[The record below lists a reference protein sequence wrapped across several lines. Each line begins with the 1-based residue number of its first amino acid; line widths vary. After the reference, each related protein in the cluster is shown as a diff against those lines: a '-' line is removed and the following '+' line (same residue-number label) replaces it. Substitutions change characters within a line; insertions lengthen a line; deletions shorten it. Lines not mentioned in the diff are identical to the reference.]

1 MTEITAPV
9 SGTEQAEAPA
19 AKRSR
24 TGRVLCLFGLVG
36 SALALSASWLSLYSL
51 FFDFLSHFTLHYVLV
66 AAACLIGFFMPR
78 ARVLTALLIIATGI
92 AAIAWWPQ
100 FVSRNPAPPAGLQ
113 QGERQ
118 LRLMT
123 FNTWLQNKDWQAVT
137 AEIRRHD
144 PDIVTLIEFG
154 EEKRKTFDALKKEY
168 PYSVHCIEKIYCHMA
183 IISKYPLYDVGTR
196 HIWLGTDYIKAR
208 LGKDFG
214 RTYIYGLHS
223 TRPPFVRSQIVQLR
237 AMAKRLRGVPGQKI
251 VMGDFN
257 STPYARLLSQFAAHN
272 ALERITYLPTWPSRW
287 GPFPQLAI
295 DHVFLSSDMRALNKA
310 WIGQPA
316 GSDHYPIIVDV
327 AIKVSP

>member
-9 SGTEQAEAPA
+9 PGTEKPVASA
-19 AKRSR
+19 ARRSR
-24 TGRVLCLFGLVG
+24 SDRVLCLLGLVG
-36 SALALSASWLSLYSL
+36 SALALSTPWLSLYSL
-51 FFDFLSHFTLHYVLV
+51 IFDILSHFTLHYVI
-66 AAACLIGFFMPR
+66 AAAAFLIGYFMPR
-78 ARVLTALLIIATGI
+78 ARVLTALLIIGIGI

-100 FVSRNPAPPAGLQ
+100 YVSRDPDAPGSLQ

-123 FNTWLQNKDWQAVT
+123 FNTWLHNKDWQAVT

-154 EEKRKTFDALKKEY
+154 NEKRKTLDALKKDY

-183 IISKYPLYDVGTR
+183 IISKYPLYDVETR
-196 HIWLGTDYIKAR
+196 NIWKGPAYIRAR

-214 RTYIYGLHS
+214 RVYIYGLHS

-237 AMAKRLRGVPGQKI
+237 AMAKRLNNLPGRKI

-257 STPYARLLSQFAAHN
+257 STPYARLLSQFATHN
-272 ALERITYLPTWPSRW
+272 ALKRITYLPTWPSRW

-295 DHVFLSSDMRALNKA
+295 DHVFLSRDMRALNEA